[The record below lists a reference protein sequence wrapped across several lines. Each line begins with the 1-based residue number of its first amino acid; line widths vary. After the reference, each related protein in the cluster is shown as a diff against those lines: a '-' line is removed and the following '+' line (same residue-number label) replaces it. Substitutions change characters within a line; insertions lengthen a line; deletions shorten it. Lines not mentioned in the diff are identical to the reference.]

1 MCPGCRTAIDAET
14 EATGKESYKLLT
26 ENARDE
32 YNKQHRNLHF
42 GLLPFTLKIFWT
54 DHINRY
60 PSLLHFILNST
71 SSTLAINVAAGASK
85 AKREDLN
92 EKLASFSCPYRFALK
107 PGAREKKPC
116 GNVCR
121 SILWT
126 PGFLLSLIDTR
137 WGPAASPAA
146 KQATAAVDEL
156 QRANLD
162 MMDPD
167 DPRPGARPMPA
178 AVTRAAAE
186 VTVRGAPSSVDNQ
199 EFASMA
205 AMLGLNAAP
214 PTPDPTPAPAAA
226 TDEAPVLAETAPDG
240 AAELG
245 LDTGANDEEAE
256 YVPATVIGTRVTALE
271 SVHRLL
277 ELLIELHQPWKDDG
291 PSGPERAKRATAA
304 GVCGRAWATAV
315 RSHSGDTVGHYYM
328 HIAFAHAE
336 ELILE
341 HGPLQHG
348 NDEVLEK
355 GNHTMKQ
362 FRDMSYRGGSSEA
375 DAPPIIQRRYH
386 KVREATDTED
396 GAVGRVRRDE
406 AKSTVFLGGGVQNAD
421 SS

>member
-1 MCPGCRTAIDAET
+1 MLLQQMPWLRWSVRPAVWAAAHTARGGACTGLTGSSVQTTSAAVLCALACSLTASHPGGLPACALDASTTINAET
-14 EATGKESYKLLT
+14 EATGKESYKELT

-137 WGPAASPAA
+137 WGPAASPAD

-186 VTVRGAPSSVDNQ
+186 VTVRGAPSSVDNS

-205 AMLGLNAAP
+205 AMLGLDAAP
-214 PTPDPTPAPAAA
+214 PAPDPAPAPAAA
-226 TDEAPVLAETAPDG
+226 TD
-240 AAELG
+240 
-245 LDTGANDEEAE
+245 
-256 YVPATVIGTRVTALE
+256 
-271 SVHRLL
+271 
-277 ELLIELHQPWKDDG
+277 
-291 PSGPERAKRATAA
+291 
-304 GVCGRAWATAV
+304 
-315 RSHSGDTVGHYYM
+315 
-328 HIAFAHAE
+328 
-336 ELILE
+336 
-341 HGPLQHG
+341 
-348 NDEVLEK
+348 
-355 GNHTMKQ
+355 
-362 FRDMSYRGGSSEA
+362 
-375 DAPPIIQRRYH
+375 DAPGACR
-386 KVREATDTED
+386 DTA
-396 GAVGRVRRDE
+396 GWRC
-406 AKSTVFLGGGVQNAD
+406 
-421 SS
+421 